1 MAWLPSV
8 TWADFEAINPRS
20 ASASAETE
28 YQQIEWV
35 VAGIHC
41 SASLLI
47 ETKTI
52 VETRV
57 KEAVA
62 NTDLIAFSPLVS
74 RTESYKTIGEGILA
88 ISFPYL
94 SKEEYTEWAYAPFS
108 DAGGGTITQTKTT
121 VTRTVSITSYAGE
134 DQAQE

>member
-8 TWADFEAINPRS
+8 NGADFEAKNPRS

-28 YQQIEWV
+28 YQQIEWA

-47 ETKTI
+47 EIKTV

-57 KEAVA
+57 IEAVV
-62 NTDLIAFSPLVS
+62 NSDLLAFSPTIS
-74 RTESYKTIGEGILA
+74 RTESDKTIGEGILA
-88 ISFPYL
+88 ISFPYIA
-94 SKEEYTEWAYAPFS
+94 KEEVIEWAYAPFS

-121 VTRTVSITSYAGE
+121 VTRTVSVTSYAGE